1 MLSVTG
7 DPKTEWRWE
16 TVHVAGSRVG
26 GRVGHTATFVGP
38 QLFVIGGWANGGFH
52 NDVHVLQTSTAVGKL
67 RKGMRAMFG
76 AGTTHPKT

>member
-1 MLSVTG
+1 
-7 DPKTEWRWE
+7 
-16 TVHVAGSRVG
+16 
-26 GRVGHTATFVGP
+26 VGP